1 MLVETNNAVSKKFA
15 DIWTVLKKLSIT
27 FPLGFELLIWLLYVC
42 FYKYSYYLES
52 AGLPRVLNNDFPY
65 LEICIYSFCST
76 LYLIPFYRWLV
87 PKLLFKK
94 KYGWLVLITF
104 IYFVFVSYISN
115 TAVAWLFCQFT
126 RDKPVY
132 SFFNTLTNGFYLDWN
147 IILTDSMAFL
157 SIAFS
162 RFSYQNELKRHKV
175 ETDHLQ
181 LQLHL
186 LKTQLQ
192 PHFLFNTLNSLYGLS
207 LTGSKDTP
215 RYILLLS
222 QMMQYIL
229 YDCDKEEIDLA
240 DELVFMQGYFELEQK
255 KFPNSKILLKLPD
268 YIPSIKIPPLLFL
281 PLVENSFKHGKHKL
295 ENDADV
301 IAELIFEKETMFFRI
316 ENEILPFQTTP
327 FNQKKGGIGLVNIKK
342 RLELYY
348 PNLHE
353 LTIGTVEGK
362 YIANLRVKVS

>member
-1 MLVETNNAVSKKFA
+1 MLIA
-15 DIWTVLKKLSIT
+15 
-27 FPLGFELLIWLLYVC
+27 
-42 FYKYSYYLES
+42 
-52 AGLPRVLNNDFPY
+52 
-65 LEICIYSFCST
+65 
-76 LYLIPFYRWLV
+76 
-87 PKLLFKK
+87 
-94 KYGWLVLITF
+94 F
-104 IYFVFVSYISN
+104 IYFVFVSFVSN
-115 TAVAWLFCQFT
+115 TIVAWLFTQFT
-126 RDKPVY
+126 QDKPVY
-132 SFFNTLTNGFYLDWN
+132 NFFKSYANGFYLDWN

-181 LQLHL
+181 LQLQL

-229 YDCDKEEIDLA
+229 YDCDKEEVDLA
-240 DELVFMQGYFELEQK
+240 DELVFLQGYFELEQK
-255 KFPNSKILLKLPD
+255 KFPNAEIAFHVEEN
-268 YIPSIKIPPLLFL
+268 IPHLKIPPLLFL

-295 ENDADV
+295 ENDASV
-301 IAELIFEKETMFFRI
+301 ISSLFFDKGTLVFRI
-316 ENEILPFQTTP
+316 ENELLPVQNLP

-348 PNLHE
+348 PNFNE
-353 LTIGTVEGK
+353 LTLDEDGEK
-362 YIANLRVKVS
+362 YIATLKIRLS